1 MELGERKD
9 CFNIG
14 ETRGKFLCRCTEPV
28 GRGGMPK
35 LERRGASAV
44 PGREAASVRA
54 VGSGGGAR
62 GAPASADEIVK
73 RV

>member
-1 MELGERKD
+1 
-9 CFNIG
+9 
-14 ETRGKFLCRCTEPV
+14 
-28 GRGGMPK
+28 MPK
-35 LERRGASAV
+35 LERRGRLQSLE
-44 PGREAASVRA
+44 GRQHQSRA